1 MEEVEFRLRYCL
13 AAEFY
18 LEVVGI
24 RLNGDEFS
32 GSITVRI
39 DKLLELET

>member
-1 MEEVEFRLRYCL
+1 MEEVEFCLRYCL

-24 RLNGDEFS
+24 RLNGDE
-32 GSITVRI
+32 IVWTN
-39 DKLLELET
+39 LEEA